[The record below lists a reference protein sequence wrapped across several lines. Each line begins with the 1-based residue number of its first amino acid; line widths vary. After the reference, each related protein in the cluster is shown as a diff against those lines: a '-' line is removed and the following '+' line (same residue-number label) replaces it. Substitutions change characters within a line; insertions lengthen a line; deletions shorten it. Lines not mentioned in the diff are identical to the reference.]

1 MLFPSQP
8 LPAVSVNMSQLSR
21 NLFIRQ
27 CVNNPYA
34 DDVRDDIQHGL
45 PGMAIH
51 RKGARIVAI
60 CLSAAAVGRKAHR
73 DTTVERSEKIY
84 LVDDDPAILDAL
96 GLFLAREGYDVMQFS
111 EGGEL
116 LDAVN
121 EENRIVVIL
130 DHYLGDMTGLELQ
143 AELYVRGIEWPV
155 IFISGSGDIA
165 LSVKAMKTGAMDFL
179 EKPVDNEDLLISVKT
194 AFARMDELNEINRL
208 KEIAQERCS
217 SLSKRERE
225 VMKYIAS
232 GLTNSQ
238 VAEQLGL
245 SVRTVEV
252 HRSNINRKMNARTL
266 AELVRLADHCAC
278 CQPGN

>member
-1 MLFPSQP
+1 
-8 LPAVSVNMSQLSR
+8 
-21 NLFIRQ
+21 
-27 CVNNPYA
+27 
-34 DDVRDDIQHGL
+34 
-45 PGMAIH
+45 MAIH
-51 RKGARIVAI
+51 RKVAGIVAAYPP
-60 CLSAAAVGRKAHR
+60 AAAVWRKPLR
-73 DTTVERSEKIY
+73 DTTVKLSEKIY

-96 GLFLAREGYDVMQFS
+96 GLFLEREGYDVMQFS
-111 EGGEL
+111 EGRKL

-121 EENRIVVIL
+121 NENRAVAVL

-143 AELYVRGIEWPV
+143 AELNVRGIEWPV

-165 LSVKAMKTGAMDFL
+165 LSVKAMKSGAMDFL
-179 EKPVDNEDLLISVKT
+179 EKPVNNEALLASVET
-194 AFARMDELNEINRL
+194 AFARIGELSEISRL

-238 VAEQLGL
+238 VAAQLGL

-252 HRSNINRKMNARTL
+252 HRSNINKKMNASTL
-266 AELVRLADHCAC
+266 AELVRMADHCAC
-278 CQPGN
+278 CQPENL